1 MIAAKCRE
9 INENQLKVDIYKTCD
24 EYLVRLKKFCLAHC
38 AKGQLLRLFDIFCN
52 AISSKE
58 GEATTFSGKKT
69 YLGTRLNGNIP
80 VLDDLGKVGY

>member
-38 AKGQLLRLFDIFCN
+38 AKGQLSRLFDIFCN

-58 GEATTFSGKKT
+58 GEATSFSGKKT
-69 YLGTRLNGNIP
+69 YPGNEVEWEYP
-80 VLDDLGKVGY
+80 RPG